1 MIGSWALI
9 LIIEGHALDKLLGDV
24 PNPIV
29 EEILHSFASSC
40 DAVIDCRVILGQ
52 QTELVKL
59 IRTLAIG
66 DGEKDVDIIQ
76 ELVWELVDLKGN
88 EQ

>member
-1 MIGSWALI
+1 MSGSLA

-40 DAVIDCRVILGQ
+40 DAVIDCRVILG
-52 QTELVKL
+52 
-59 IRTLAIG
+59 
-66 DGEKDVDIIQ
+66 
-76 ELVWELVDLKGN
+76 
-88 EQ
+88 

>member
-1 MIGSWALI
+1 MKKNYEDTLTLMESSRMIGSLA

-40 DAVIDCRVILGQ
+40 DAVIDCRVILG
-52 QTELVKL
+52 
-59 IRTLAIG
+59 
-66 DGEKDVDIIQ
+66 
-76 ELVWELVDLKGN
+76 
-88 EQ
+88 